1 MRSERGMLREA
12 YFSPPM
18 DAHEGVPAARYEAPI
33 GWVLAFHAGV
43 LVWAVSCGIVLGIR
57 LGSSWNPGVL
67 QIAMVAFVLGYT
79 PYFSA
84 GVAYRAEV
92 LPGGALRLV
101 SLRRTL
107 TVSPREIAAVEGPA
121 FGAGFVRFRLT
132 REKAYLLGSKA
143 HPGIQE
149 VISALVA
156 ENPDLKRK
164 GV

>member
-1 MRSERGMLREA
+1 MRSERGILREA
-12 YFSPPM
+12 YFFRTTE
-18 DAHEGVPAARYEAPI
+18 AHEGRPAARYETPI

-57 LGSSWNPGVL
+57 LGSSWNPGAL
-67 QIAMVAFVLGYT
+67 QFAMVVFVLGYT

-107 TVSPREIAAVEGPA
+107 TVSPREIAAVEGPPLVV
-121 FGAGFVRFRLT
+121 GFVRFRLT
-132 REKAYLLGSKA
+132 REKAYLLGSKD
-143 HPGIQE
+143 HPGIQA